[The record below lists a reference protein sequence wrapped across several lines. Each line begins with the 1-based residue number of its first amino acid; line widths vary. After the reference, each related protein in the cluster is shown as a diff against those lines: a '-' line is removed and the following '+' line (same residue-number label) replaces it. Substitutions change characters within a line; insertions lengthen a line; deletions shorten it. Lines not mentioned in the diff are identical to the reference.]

1 MMAHFANI
9 CHAEVF
15 NKKMQQQKN
24 ILAVHDISCIGRCS
38 LTVAL
43 PVISAAGII
52 ASVLPTAVLSTHTGG
67 FKDYTYRDLT
77 EDMLPIAD
85 HWQTLNTRFD
95 AIYTGYL
102 GSHQQLKIV
111 EALIS
116 RFSTLVIID
125 PVMAD
130 FGKLYSGFAADFPK
144 GMLKLCQ
151 KADVITPNIT
161 EALLMLGEPY
171 KKGPYTRKY
180 ICEML
185 EALVKLVKSN
195 IVLTGVHFGAEE
207 YGAAAY
213 NNGQIHFALGKY
225 FPGQYHGTG
234 DLFSSVLS
242 SALVKGNSLNQAT
255 DAAVKFTSDSI
266 ERTYQAGTDL
276 KYGVNFEMGLCG
288 LRGLLEGL

>member
-1 MMAHFANI
+1 MQYNQRRKKLQI
-9 CHAEVF
+9 LEVI
-15 NKKMQQQKN
+15 KKMQQKN

-43 PVISAAGII
+43 PVISAAGIT
-52 ASVLPTAVLSTHTGG
+52 ASILPTAVLSTHTGG
-67 FKDYTYRDLT
+67 FEGYTYRDLT

-102 GSHQQLKIV
+102 GSHKQLKII
-111 EALIS
+111 EELIN
-116 RFSTLVIID
+116 RFNTLVIVD

-130 FGKLYSGFAADFPK
+130 FGRLYSGFTADFPQ

-151 KADVITPNIT
+151 QADVVTPNIT

-171 KKGPYTRKY
+171 KEGPYTREY
-180 ICEML
+180 ICGIL
-185 EALVKLVKSN
+185 EALVRLIKSK
-195 IVLTGVHFGAEE
+195 IVLTGVYLNESE

-213 NNGQIHFALGKY
+213 NNGKIYFALGEH

-234 DLFSSVLS
+234 DLFASVLS
-242 SALVKGNSLNQAT
+242 SALVSGNSLNQAT
-255 DAAVKFTSDSI
+255 DAAVKFTAESI
-266 ERTYQAGTDL
+266 KRTYQSGADL
-276 KYGVNFEMGLCG
+276 KYGVNFEAGLFG
-288 LRGLLEGL
+288 LKKLLMNQ